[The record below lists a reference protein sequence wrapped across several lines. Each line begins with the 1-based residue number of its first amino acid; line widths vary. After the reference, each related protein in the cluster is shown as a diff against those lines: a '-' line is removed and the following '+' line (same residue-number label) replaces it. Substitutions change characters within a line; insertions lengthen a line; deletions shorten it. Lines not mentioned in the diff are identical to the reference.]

1 MTNTV
6 DVVIVGANPAAIVAT
21 IEAARQGLW
30 VLVVIRSK
38 RTHLARRFRESL
50 RLAASPQWK
59 VKIVSGV
66 EVACADGVNGVE
78 AVVLRD
84 LRTGRLRGF
93 NTSAFLSFSE
103 SESPW

>member
-6 DVVIVGANPAAIVAT
+6 DVVIAGADRAAIAAAAA
-21 IEAARQGLW
+21 AARRGLR
-30 VLVVIRSK
+30 VLVVIRS
-38 RTHLARRFRESL
+38 RRAQLPRRLRQSL
-50 RLAASPQWK
+50 RLAESPQWR
-59 VKIVSGV
+59 VKIVTGA

-93 NTSAFLSFSE
+93 NASAFLSFSE
-103 SESPW
+103 SES